1 MQKHLKRKDQ
11 LDFDFGDAPP
21 FYATD
26 EAATTDGR
34 DPDYELESPL
44 FYETAADGASFIDAR
59 YTAKDHELIT
69 ELPSRNSTLHMIGTG
84 RTSGWHLLEHLR
96 KLAARPIRSL
106 WISTL
111 SMSLA
116 NVEALAAALDSGDI
130 RRCSLVASCYFKST
144 NDEIWHRV
152 FSELTARGQP
162 VAGIRSHAKV
172 SVLQFTAR
180 RWFVIETSA
189 NLRSSGNLEQ
199 YTITHSEQLGRFHAG
214 WIDDAIREACRFQ

>member
-1 MQKHLKRKDQ
+1 MQKHIRGKDQ
-11 LDFDFGDAPP
+11 KGIDFGPSEP
-21 FYATD
+21 FYPV
-26 EAATTDGR
+26 EQRAADDGR
-34 DPDYELESPL
+34 NADFELESPL
-44 FYETAADGASFIDAR
+44 FYETAAKGASFIDAR
-59 YTAKDHELIT
+59 YTAKDHELI
-69 ELPSRNSTLHMIGTG
+69 ESLPARNSTLHMIGTG
-84 RTSGWHLLEHLR
+84 RTSGWHLLEHLQQ
-96 KLAARPIRSL
+96 LAARPIRAL

-116 NVEALAAALDSGDI
+116 NVEALAAALDSGRI

-152 FSELTARGQP
+152 YSELTARDQP

-214 WIDDAIREACRFQ
+214 WIDDAIREARRFQ